1 MDFLC
6 KMCGGTISP
15 EDNSGVCECEHC
27 GSRQTYPLGYIGEY
41 AEIYGKA
48 CELRLKTD
56 YEGAEKLYSQLIQ
69 EVPGEPEGYWGM
81 ILCRCGAVYED
92 DTVSG
97 MKLSRC
103 SRSFGSDITSDE
115 NFINAIKN
123 ASPAQSSIY
132 RREAAALEMLRR
144 EKIEQEGTGE
154 RYDVFICCPLT
165 DENGGVS
172 PESAVASEI
181 YHQLAEEGF
190 RIFYAPETL
199 GDMTER
205 ETDPYVNAAIG
216 CADVMLAVG
225 KGAESFSAPRFM
237 SEWGRC
243 AAAARR
249 ESGKLLIVCVKDTD
263 PEDLPEELESF
274 TVKDVTKL
282 GFLSE
287 VIRSINSAGEN
298 GERKHSARNTP
309 EKLIRRMNIFL
320 ADEDFDAAE
329 EYSGLILDADPR
341 CWQAHLGR
349 FLAQNGCRGIGDLLM
364 TEAVDGFAEEYAEK
378 YGYDFSDDDIFR
390 SQLESILGSSMKSAL
405 AYSEGEDREKL
416 AAVYERFVSAVRDAV
431 FMREQEEID
440 SEEKEELDELR
451 RQHNEEE
458 NEKAAAKRKK
468 QLIRS
473 RFLGYMAVVFTVLI
487 ILAVRFHFKWAVVLI
502 MLMIILTAAVLAGL
516 EK

>member
-6 KMCGGTISP
+6 KMCGGVILP

-27 GSRQTYPLGYIGEY
+27 GSRQTYPLGYFGRY

-69 EVPGEPEGYWGM
+69 EVPEEPEGYWGI

-97 MKLSRC
+97 MKLTRC
-103 SRSFGSDITSDE
+103 SRSFGADITADE
-115 NFINAIKN
+115 NFLNAIKN
-123 ASPAQSSIY
+123 ASSTQSSVY

-154 RYDVFICCPLT
+154 SYDVFICSSLT
-165 DENGGVS
+165 DENG
-172 PESAVASEI
+172 SAGSTVAAEI
-181 YHQLAEEGF
+181 YHQLTEEGF
-190 RIFYAPETL
+190 RTFYAPETL
-199 GDMTER
+199 GGMPGKES
-205 ETDPYVNAAIG
+205 DPYINAAIG
-216 CADVMLAVG
+216 SATTMLAVG
-225 KGAESFSAPRFM
+225 TGAESFSAPRFM
-237 SEWGRC
+237 SEWSRC

-249 ESGKLLIVCVKDTD
+249 EKEKLLIVCVKDTEPD
-263 PEDLPEELESF
+263 ELPVELEGF

-287 VIRSINSAGEN
+287 VIRSINSAAED
-298 GERKHSARNTP
+298 GERKHPARNIP

-329 EYSGLILDADPR
+329 EYSGLILDADPQ

-349 FLAQNGCRGIGDLLM
+349 FLAQNGCRGLGDLLM

-390 SQLESILGSSMKSAL
+390 SQLEIILGSSMQSAL
-405 AYSEGEDREKL
+405 ANSDGEDRTKL
-416 AAVYERFVSAVRDAV
+416 EAVYERFVSAVRDAV

-473 RFLGYMAVVFTVLI
+473 RFLGYMAVIFTVLM
-487 ILAVRFHFKWAVVLI
+487 ILAFRFHSKWAVVLI